1 MKNIISYFDIPI
13 IILIIYL
20 AALQWKKQN
29 KYYKERKEQ
38 LNLKRSNGIFDMV
51 ESNSIRISEQK
62 IKYILLLIIGCGI
75 LAIYFRLNG
84 SMPNIFLILKSL
96 IIHKLER
103 LK

>member
-20 AALQWKKQN
+20 SALQWKKQN

-38 LNLKRSNGIFDMV
+38 LKLKKSNEIFDMN

-84 SMPNIFLILKSL
+84 NMPNIFLIIKSL
-96 IIHKLER
+96 IIHKFER